1 MAVSAYM
8 YFLFYRVD
16 REHRNTKTDFWT
28 PTAGLWGSET
38 WAFRVEAPC
47 FSQKEVS
54 IFRKCLLLSGEM
66 LTSFSEKQRSF
77 VSHLLLPVFRSGVN
91 LYISLVASEWR
102 TLRKR

>member
-8 YFLFYRVD
+8 YFLFYRAD

-38 WAFRVEAPC
+38 RAFQVEAPC

-54 IFRKCLLLSGEM
+54 TFRKCLLLSGEM
-66 LTSFSEKQRSF
+66 LTSFEEKQRSF

-91 LYISLVASEWR
+91 PYISLVASEWR
-102 TLRKR
+102 ALRKR

>member
-38 WAFRVEAPC
+38 RAFRVEAPC

-66 LTSFSEKQRSF
+66 LTSFSEKPGF
-77 VSHLLLPVFRSGVN
+77 LTLPEITIHLLTFLTG
-91 LYISLVASEWR
+91 
-102 TLRKR
+102 